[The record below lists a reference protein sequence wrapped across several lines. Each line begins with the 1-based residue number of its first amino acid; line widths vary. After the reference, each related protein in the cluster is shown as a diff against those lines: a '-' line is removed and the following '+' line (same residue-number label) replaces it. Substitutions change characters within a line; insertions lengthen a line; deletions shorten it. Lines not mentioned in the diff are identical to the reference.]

1 MGEEM
6 IVFEMTAQSKDDL
19 IKKLADYQRMYPKYE
34 EAYGTTIKVP
44 LKDGE
49 LWVAQIVKTTC
60 V

>member
-1 MGEEM
+1 M
-6 IVFEMTAQSKDDL
+6 IVFEMSAQSKDEL
-19 IKKLADYQRMYPKYE
+19 IEKLEDYQRMYPKYE

-44 LKDGE
+44 LEEGA